1 MKECCGNCKWHQ
13 YDDCFDDW
21 VCENLESDYCSDYTS
36 HNDCCDKFE
45 EKEWSNGQV

>member
-13 YDDCFDDW
+13 YDDKYDDW
-21 VCENLESDYCSDYTS
+21 LCCGADSEDCGDYTTYN
-36 HNDCCDKFE
+36 HCCDDFE